1 MKEFVSLALIR
12 KFPMTF
18 YSLQVKDVIRET
30 DDAVTILLSIPEEHT
45 TAFMFTPGQYVT
57 VSSEISG
64 KEIRRPYS
72 INTMPGLP
80 YFGITVKKVHK
91 GNMSHLLNGIQ
102 SGTVLNVSSPEGH
115 FIVKPSHNLS
125 RSFYFFAAGSG
136 ITPVMSMIRTILEEE
151 PKSVCYLLYGNRHEN
166 SIIFRKELVDLEKKY
181 SGQLF
186 IEHILSNPLKSK
198 ASGLGGLLGKK
209 ETLWKGETG
218 RIGEKSVEKFLHKFP
233 VRFTEREYYTCG
245 PGDMIAKTEK
255 YLLSKGIDLK
265 HIHKEFFTTPG
276 KENASAIVH
285 NATGN
290 SHVEVTLKG
299 ATHNFDMAKNKIILD
314 ELVEKKL
321 DPPYSCTSGAC
332 STCIARVTS
341 GEVKMDACY
350 ALEDD
355 EVEAGFILTCQSRPV
370 SDHVILTYDV

>member
-1 MKEFVSLALIR
+1 
-12 KFPMTF
+12 MTF
-18 YSLQVKDVIRET
+18 YSLTVKDVILET
-30 DDAVTILLSIPEEHT
+30 DDAVSILFFIPEDHKNS
-45 TAFMFTPGQYVT
+45 FLFFPGQYVT

-80 YFGITVKKVHK
+80 YFGITVKRVHK
-91 GNMSHLLNGIQ
+91 GNMSHFLNRIQ

-166 SIIFRKELVDLEKKY
+166 SIIFRKELEDLEKKY

-218 RIGEKSVEKFLHKFP
+218 RIGEKSVEKFLQKFP
-233 VRFTEREYYTCG
+233 SRFTEREYYTCG
-245 PGDMIAKTEK
+245 PGDMITKTEK
-255 YLLSKGIDLK
+255 YLLTKGIDSI
-265 HIHKEFFTTPG
+265 HIHKEFFTSPG
-276 KENASAIVH
+276 KENTSGKDSNV
-285 NATGN
+285 TG
-290 SHVEVTLKG
+290 SSLVEVTLKG
-299 ATHNFDMAKNKIILD
+299 ITHQFDIPKNKIILD

-332 STCIARVTS
+332 STCIAKVSS
-341 GEVKMDACY
+341 GDVKMDACY

-355 EVEAGFILTCQSRPV
+355 EVAAGYVLTCQARPV
-370 SDHVILTYDV
+370 SDKVILTYDL